1 MVTFAVT
8 NTYGVC
14 LRSFWR
20 QTTWPLCTSARFA
33 VVVAFAGT
41 NRYGSASAFLPLCP
55 WFWHGLHPCTFGVSR
70 SCQWCSLCSSG
81 LHGLSALRLALL
93 ACSRNVAQC
102 DQHVWRL
109 SERFLETDYIA
120 SLHFGSLCC
129 RGYLRSDQH
138 VWRLLKVRP
147 VPVPMLMPALAY
159 FFLLVSVLML
169 MRVPVPCCHH
179 VRGIG
184 AAYTPAL
191 WSFKVLLGM

>member
-1 MVTFAVT
+1 MSLNGSF
-8 NTYGVC
+8 
-14 LRSFWR
+14 RS
-20 QTTWPLCTSARFA
+20 
-33 VVVAFAGT
+33 
-41 NRYGSASAFLPLCP
+41 
-55 WFWHGLHPCTFGVSR
+55 
-70 SCQWCSLCSSG
+70 
-81 LHGLSALRLALL
+81 
-93 ACSRNVAQC
+93 

-109 SERFLETDYIA
+109 SERFLETDYIT

-159 FFLLVSVLML
+159 FFLLVSALML

-191 WSFKVLLGM
+191 WSFKILLVV